1 MKDENIQV
9 RVLLNGR
16 EVSGNNGNYTLK
28 LNNGENIVVL
38 RAEDASGNKIEKSYT
53 ITLTELLDLEREV
66 AIE

>member
-1 MKDENIQV
+1 M
-9 RVLLNGR
+9 
-16 EVSGNNGNYTLK
+16 K